1 MPHPHIFTIVLLPVQ
16 VRPPRSQLILVERFG
31 VKIRSPYS
39 SFIRRPH
46 PVSFCGIIRLLG
58 DGAQDFIGGRFAISG
73 GLIRSAAVRADAW
86 RIGLDVP
93 LTTPLVLASLAR
105 ELEKNDRSSVEAMVE
120 PYRDAVLALLE
131 GPLED
136 AS

>member
-1 MPHPHIFTIVLLPVQ
+1 MLVATTNRTRDLDEAFFRRFDDFVILPI
-16 VRPPRSQLILVERFG
+16 PDKPTRS
-31 VKIRSPYS
+31 
-39 SFIRRPH
+39 
-46 PVSFCGIIRLLG
+46 RLWATFLKAT
-58 DGAQDFIGGRFAISG
+58 DEDDLDLDFIGGRFAISG

-86 RIGLDVP
+86 RVGLEVP